1 MCIQETITAEFEKK
15 RKEAEDAA
23 EAKTAKNRAKR
34 QKKKEKAKAKGNTKD
49 KDAGSGDEGKA
60 SANTDSNVP
69 LKKRRLVNGQELVFK
84 RPGEESGDEDDD
96 EAAIGPQEPQQTNI
110 PEPET
115 APAAVVETKI
125 TIIEDD

>member
-1 MCIQETITAEFEKK
+1 MCVQETITAEFERK

-34 QKKKEKAKAKGNTKD
+34 QKKKGKAKAKGNNKD
-49 KDAGSGDEGKA
+49 KDAGSGDEGKGA
-60 SANTDSNVP
+60 ANTESSAP

-96 EAAIGPQEPQQTNI
+96 DAAIGPQEPQQSNI
-110 PEPET
+110 PEPEPV
-115 APAAVVETKI
+115 PAAIVENKI